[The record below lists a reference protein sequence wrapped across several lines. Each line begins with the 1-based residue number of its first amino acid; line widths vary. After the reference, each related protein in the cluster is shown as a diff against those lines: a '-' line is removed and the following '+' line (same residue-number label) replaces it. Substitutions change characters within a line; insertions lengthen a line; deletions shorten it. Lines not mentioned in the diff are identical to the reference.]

1 MKKICLFFLSA
12 VLLFA
17 ACHSKKNEIKNNDA
31 MKFISENTIKK
42 TIDSLVAKKGSESKI
57 RIEKGVKQVAAFWKS
72 EDGTEGDFKSFCVEN
87 FIPEKD
93 KLNEFFE
100 KTSGYFEIIYGNY
113 NKMNLDLKRTLD
125 LDKGEITPI
134 DMSFGSYN
142 PSSHL
147 TDDLFSNKI
156 AHTVLLNFPH
166 YTLEEKET
174 LGKDWTRLEWAY
186 CRMGDAFT
194 SRIPAE
200 LQLKEAEVSA
210 QTDSYIAQYNIV
222 MNNLRDNENNQL
234 FTKNFKLI
242 THWGL
247 RDELKSNYSDAVVGL
262 KKQKLIYEV
271 MKRIIS
277 QEIPKDVINNEEL
290 IWNPYKNE
298 VYKKNNEKIKFEREP
313 DTRYEHLL
321 SHFKVLKEEDQYAP
335 YYNTYI
341 KRAFEQSMELRQEFV
356 EKLFKELVS
365 SEQVKKVGQLI
376 SKRLGRDLEP
386 FDIWYDGFKSRS
398 SLNEDEL
405 TKTLMK
411 KYPNV
416 DAFHSDISNFL
427 VKLGYKPEKAK
438 FIASK
443 IEVDGARGA
452 GHAWGTQM
460 KGDNSHLRT
469 RIPKEG
475 MDYKGYNIAM
485 HELGHNVEQTITMQD
500 IDYYMLRGVPNTAF
514 TEAMAFMF
522 QKKDLQMMDIK
533 SKDANE
539 KYNQTIDV
547 FWSLYEIM
555 GVSLVDMSVWKWL
568 YENPN
573 ATPEQLKT
581 QVIAISKDIWNKYYT
596 PVFKKKDE
604 PILGIYSHMISYPLY
619 LSAYP
624 IGYLIEFQVEDYI
637 QTNKANFADETHR
650 MLINGSIVPQLWMLK
665 AVNQEISNKPM
676 FKAVDEALLNVK

>member
-1 MKKICLFFLSA
+1 MKKVYFFYFLTVLFLT
-12 VLLFA
+12 
-17 ACHSKKNEIKNNDA
+17 ACQTKNSDNKNNDA
-31 MKFISENTIKK
+31 MKIISENTIKK
-42 TIDSLVAKKGSESKI
+42 TTDELVAKKGAENKI
-57 RIEKGVKQVAAFWKS
+57 RIEKGVQQVALFWKI
-72 EDGTEGDFKSFCVEN
+72 EDGPETDFEKFCAEN
-87 FIPEKD
+87 FISDEK

-100 KTSGYFEIIYGNY
+100 KTSNYFEILYGNF
-113 NKMNLDLKRTLD
+113 NKMSLDLKRTLD
-125 LDKGEITPI
+125 LDNGEITPV

-142 PSSHL
+142 PASHL

-166 YTLEEKET
+166 YTLSEKET
-174 LGKDWTRLEWAY
+174 LGKNWTRLEWAF

-194 SRIPAE
+194 SRVPASQ
-200 LQLKEAEVSA
+200 QLKEAEVST
-210 QTDSYIAQYNIV
+210 QTDNYISQYNIV
-222 MNNLRDNENNQL
+222 MNNLRDNESNQL

-242 THWGL
+242 SHWGL
-247 RDELKSNYSDAVVGL
+247 RDELKSNYSDAEIGL

-271 MKRIIS
+271 MKRIIT
-277 QEIPKDVINNEEL
+277 QEIPKDVINNEDL

-321 SHFKVLKEEDQYAP
+321 SYFKVLKENDQYSP
-335 YYNTYI
+335 YYSTYI

-365 SEQVKKVGQLI
+365 SEQVKTVGLLI
-376 SKRLGRDLEP
+376 RKRLGRELEP

-398 SLNEDEL
+398 SINEDEL
-405 TKTLMK
+405 TKVLMK

-416 DAFHSDISNFL
+416 DAFHKDIPNFL
-427 VKLGYKPEKAK
+427 VKLGYKAEKAQ

-443 IEVDGARGA
+443 IDVDGARGA

-460 KGDNSHLRT
+460 KSDNSHLRT

-539 KYNQTIDV
+539 KYNQTLDI

-555 GVSLVDMSVWKWL
+555 GVSLVDMDVWKWL

-573 ATPEQLKT
+573 ASPEQLKN
-581 QVIAISKDIWNKYYT
+581 QVVSISKDVWNKYYS

-637 QTNKANFADETHR
+637 QTNKGVFADETHR
-650 MLINGSIVPQLWMLK
+650 MLTNGSIVPQLWMLK